1 MTVRTP
7 VTPEVLCRPINKGI
21 SVVLEEYFE
30 KENEQLVRREIN
42 QGLDSKVWVAVRE
55 RGADGVL
62 SAVGESVRSEIMK
75 GFTP

>member
-7 VTPEVLCRPINKGI
+7 VTPAFLCGPITKGI
-21 SVVLEEYFE
+21 YGVLEEYFE
-30 KENEQLVRREIN
+30 KENEQRVRREIN

-55 RGADGVL
+55 NGAEDVL
-62 SAVGESVRSEIMK
+62 RAVGESVKCLK

>member
-7 VTPEVLCRPINKGI
+7 VTPAILCVPILKGI
-21 SVVLEEYFE
+21 YGVLEEYFE
-30 KENEQLVRREIN
+30 EENEQLVRREIN
-42 QGLDSKVWVAVRE
+42 QGLDSKVWIAVRE

-62 SAVGESVRSEIMK
+62 RAVGESVRSEIMK

>member
-7 VTPEVLCRPINKGI
+7 VRPAVLCGPITEGI
-21 SVVLEEYFE
+21 YVAMTEYFE
-30 KENEQLVRREIN
+30 EENEHRVRREIN

-55 RGADGVL
+55 SGADGVL
-62 SAVGESVRSEIMK
+62 RAVGESVKFLK

>member
-7 VTPEVLCRPINKGI
+7 VTPAVLCGSILKGI
-21 SVVLEEYFE
+21 YGVLEEYFE
-30 KENEQLVRREIN
+30 KENQHLVRREIN

>member
-7 VTPEVLCRPINKGI
+7 VTPAILCGPITKGI
-21 SVVLEEYFE
+21 YVALKEYFE
-30 KENEQLVRREIN
+30 EENEQLVRREIN

-55 RGADGVL
+55 SGADGVL
-62 SAVGESVRSEIMK
+62 RAVGESVRSEIMK